1 MGQEDVVTVAQVV
14 PERLAEPLRE
24 KAAVSEEFGD
34 GALLLEKETVTVV
47 LLVPHSDTEYDTLAL
62 LERLEL

>member
-1 MGQEDVVTVAQVV
+1 MGQKDVVTVAQVV